1 MLLKLLLHNQEVVRE
16 DLHEI
21 KVQMHEENLDLNLQ
35 VLKVIMVR
43 LIKISKVSISMG
55 FQMMIMNSTMGS

>member
-1 MLLKLLLHNQEVVRE
+1 
-16 DLHEI
+16 
-21 KVQMHEENLDLNLQ
+21 MHEENLDLNLQ

-43 LIKISKVSISMG
+43 LIKISKVSISMR

>member
-1 MLLKLLLHNQEVVRE
+1 
-16 DLHEI
+16 
-21 KVQMHEENLDLNLQ
+21 MHEENLDLNLQ